1 MRRTVATLI
10 LMPAVLWA
18 PSAAP
23 AATPEARLRATLS
36 GAMSSAGSSSGAL
49 VVDLSNGRT
58 LYARA
63 PDTLRIPASNEK
75 LFTTS
80 TALARFG
87 PAGRIST
94 RVLGDGVLD
103 DSGTYRGNLYLRGA
117 GDPTFGS
124 TSFIRR
130 AYGAGASV
138 SDLAAQVE
146 AAGVSRV
153 TGAVYGDESF
163 FDARRGG
170 PDSGYAFSW
179 DIGAPLSALAFDRG
193 LANSQGTA
201 LQRRPARFAADQ
213 LTRALR
219 SAGVRVGGSAGE
231 RAAPATAVE
240 VAAVDS
246 PTLATIARLTNVPS
260 DNFFA
265 EMLIKTL
272 GGHFRG
278 NGSTAAGAAV
288 VMSYW
293 RQFGVAARISDGSG
307 LSRAD
312 RTTPRQVVTL
322 LDRMDRSLQLA
333 APFRASLA
341 VACVSGTL
349 AGRMCG
355 TRASGR
361 CRGKT
366 GTLSNVSAL
375 SGYCDVSGN
384 RTIAFSILM
393 NRVDVSGARSLQ
405 NRMGAAIAAYAP
417 SSSASRPSSSRTSV
431 PSR

>member
-1 MRRTVATLI
+1 
-10 LMPAVLWA
+10 
-18 PSAAP
+18 
-23 AATPEARLRATLS
+23 
-36 GAMSSAGSSSGAL
+36 MSSAGSSSGAL

-63 PDTLRIPASNEK
+63 PDALRIPASNEK

-87 PAGRIST
+87 PTGRIST
-94 RVLGDGVLD
+94 RVLGDGQLD
-103 DSGTYRGNLYLRGA
+103 ANGAYRGNLYLRGA

-124 TSFIRR
+124 ASFISR

-138 SDLAAQVE
+138 SDLAAKVA

-163 FDARRGG
+163 FDTRRGG

-193 LANSQGTA
+193 LADSQGTA

-219 SAGVRVGGSAGE
+219 AQGVRVGGAADE
-231 RAAPATAVE
+231 RATPAAATE
-240 VAAVDS
+240 IAAVGS
-246 PTLATIARLTNVPS
+246 PTLAAIARLTNVPS

-278 NGSTAAGAAV
+278 HGSTAAGAGV
-288 VMSYW
+288 VTSYW
-293 RQFGVAARISDGSG
+293 RRFGVAPRISDGSG

-322 LDRMDRSLQLA
+322 LDRMSRSAQLA

-366 GTLSNVSAL
+366 GTLSDVSAL
-375 SGYCDVSGN
+375 SGYCDVLGG

-393 NRVDVSGARSLQ
+393 NRVDVSSARSLQ

>member
-1 MRRTVATLI
+1 MLLLVPVWVL
-10 LMPAVLWA
+10 PALWA
-18 PSAAP
+18 PATAP
-23 AATPEARLRATLS
+23 AATPEARLRATLN
-36 GAMSSAGSSSGAL
+36 GAMSSAGARSGAL

-63 PDTLRIPASNEK
+63 PDVLRIPASNEK
-75 LFTTS
+75 LFTTA

-87 PAGRIST
+87 PTGRIST
-94 RVLGDGVLD
+94 RVMGDGTLD
-103 DSGTYRGNLYLRGA
+103 ANGTYRGNLYLRGA

-124 TSFIRR
+124 AAFIRR

-138 SDLAAQVE
+138 TDLAAEV
-146 AAGVSRV
+146 ATAGVSSV
-153 TGAVYGDESF
+153 TGSVYGDESF

-219 SAGVRVGGSAGE
+219 SEGVRVAGSAGE
-231 RAAPATAVE
+231 RAAPLVAAE
-240 VAAVDS
+240 VAAVQS
-246 PTLATIARLTNVPS
+246 PPLATIARLTNVPS

-278 NGSTAAGAAV
+278 RGSTAAGAAAIT
-288 VMSYW
+288 SFL
-293 RQFGVAARISDGSG
+293 RPLGIAARISDGSG

-312 RTTPRQVVTL
+312 RATPRQVVAL
-322 LDRMDRSLQLA
+322 LDHMDRTTQLA
-333 APFRASLA
+333 VPFRASLA
-341 VACVSGTL
+341 VACASGTL

-375 SGYCDVSGN
+375 SGYCDVSGG

-393 NRVDVSGARSLQ
+393 NRVDVSSARSLQ
-405 NRMGAAIAAYAP
+405 NRMGAAIAAYSPA
-417 SSSASRPSSSRTSV
+417 SSATRPSSSRTSV
-431 PSR
+431 PRR